1 MEVGAMNNIMS
12 QLPIDTKLLR
22 FNLGSDEEIQ
32 EMEVSDLS
40 DITANDIHTA
50 TIILASY
57 MSAFGVDV
65 RSIGKGLI
73 EDTTNA
79 IVDLRNL
86 LINADWEN
94 TTIKIN
100 GETTTA
106 IDYIKSAFN
115 IFNKTDFINGLFRNL
130 VDLALNS
137 EVNGDNT
144 IISADSETYNMMKLI
159 AFCWGTN
166 GDFTKE
172 TVGPDTQH
180 TYTID
185 VSDLDDVEDKLALAF
200 KEKGYLADTVD
211 KVYMSNAFKSLLD
224 VEGTVNYNKY
234 FPYMHVL
241 AVKGY
246 PGNPYENSVDTEN
259 PKWCPVFYFTK
270 EPVDDVF
277 FEMETFTYG
286 SRQGWIRWK
295 PNFKKNGELITQ
307 GQEMM
312 KIGANQTNWGYGAI
326 GTLETCYYMNYNG
339 QILNNFEIKNRT
351 DPQATVRVK
360 GYSQNYGDYNDDRWS
375 STFFYNQ
382 NNDGQGNPK
391 LEFEW
396 IVLNNEF
403 VTGSVTQTHEPAID
417 SRVEGKIDNDLIDLI
432 NYFLIYPIIISPT
445 SIQAI
450 LHPTNNPI
458 DTGRVLKTD
467 TIDISLNV
475 SLIDGTP
482 IETILEDLDQEYNPE
497 FSTTINYNNDG
508 YNFLFAIP
516 NKYTAKFWDLDSQ
529 NNFFFCL
536 WDMGLG
542 DLTDRNLNYFDCVDK
557 VFRLPFKLK
566 AIDLSLGEKGTD
578 VGEYN
583 PAKLHATLGP
593 NTLDGS
599 LDLTHNREVWVN
611 KIVYPIRVMTT
622 KPVFVGNIVKKNGK
636 KQPAF
641 GNFLDY
647 TATKAS
653 VYIPFVGEKEIDI
666 NLIMYR
672 YVYLEYVV
680 CITTGDFIAT
690 LYSYRFKDHKKDC
703 YKYASPDMRFKKAY
717 PVISAQG
724 NMAINYP
731 IVGRPSADA
740 IGALSNAVGAVGNLL
755 TLNVGGA
762 IQSGI
767 NAYAST
773 QPGAVMS
780 KGALSDTHA
789 YLSNWTPY
797 ITIMKQEAIRGY
809 SDESKASAF
818 NQILGLKSERG
829 IKIKHM
835 ENGFHKLRG
844 VKLDGLRCTE
854 TERQELQQIMMDGF
868 YTSIKK
874 T

>member
-1 MEVGAMNNIMS
+1 MEVGAMNNILA

-22 FNLGSDEEIQ
+22 FNLGSDEKIQ

-40 DITANDIHTA
+40 DITANDIHAA
-50 TIILASY
+50 TIILTSY
-57 MSAFGVDV
+57 MSAFGVDT

-73 EDTTNA
+73 DDTTNA

-94 TTIKIN
+94 TTIEIN

-115 IFNKTDFINGLFRNL
+115 IFNKTDFVNGLFRNL

-137 EVNGDNT
+137 EVNGENT

-159 AFCWGTN
+159 AYCWGTN

-180 TYTID
+180 TYTFD
-185 VSDLDDVEDKLALAF
+185 VSDLNDVEDKLALAF

-246 PGNPYENSVDTEN
+246 PGNPYESSVDTEN

-277 FEMETFTYG
+277 FEMGTFTYG
-286 SRQGWIRWK
+286 SRQGWIWWK

-312 KIGANQTNWGYGAI
+312 KIGANQSNWGYAAI

-339 QILNNFEIKNRT
+339 QILNNFEIKDRT
-351 DPQATVRVK
+351 DPQSTVRVK
-360 GYSQNYGDYNDDRWS
+360 GYSQNYGNYNDDGWA

-396 IVLNNEF
+396 IVWNNEF
-403 VTGSVTQTHEPAID
+403 VTGGITQTHEPTID

-432 NYFLIYPIIISPT
+432 SYFLIYPIIITPS

-450 LHPTNNPI
+450 LHPNNNPI
-458 DTGRVLKTD
+458 DTGKLLKTD

-482 IETILEDLDQEYNPE
+482 LETILEDLDQAYNPE
-497 FSTTINYNNDG
+497 FSSTIHYENAG
-508 YNFLFAIP
+508 MNFIKRTHNQITYRLGTDDSA
-516 NKYTAKFWDLDSQ
+516 NKFLH
-529 NNFFFCL
+529 NL
-536 WDMGLG
+536 WDVPAP
-542 DLTDRNLNYFDCVDK
+542 DLANINLRLFDCVK
-557 VFRLPFKLK
+557 KLFALPFKLMP
-566 AIDLSLGEKGTD
+566 IDTSKGALGTD
-578 VGEYN
+578 IGEYN
-583 PAKLHATLGP
+583 PTQYHAQVGTVVF
-593 NTLDGS
+593 DGVG
-599 LDLTHNREVWVN
+599 TNNREVWVN
-611 KIVYPIRVMTT
+611 RIDYPIRIMTT

-666 NLIMYR
+666 NMIMYR
-672 YVYLEYVV
+672 YVFLEYCI

-703 YKYASPDMRFKKAY
+703 YKYASPDKRFRKSY

-724 NMAINYP
+724 NLAFEYP
-731 IVGRPSADA
+731 IVGRESANA
-740 IGALSNAVGAVGNLL
+740 INALSNGIGAVSSLFS
-755 TLNVGGA
+755 LNVGGMA
-762 IQSGI
+762 QGI
-767 NAYAST
+767 LNTATAL
-773 QPGAVMS
+773 QPGNVMT
-780 KGALSDTHA
+780 KGAVENVHA
-789 YLSNWTPY
+789 YMANWKPY

>member
-1 MEVGAMNNIMS
+1 MEVGAMNNILA

-22 FNLGSDEEIQ
+22 FNLGSDEKIQ

-40 DITANDIHTA
+40 DITANDIHAA
-50 TIILASY
+50 TIILTSY
-57 MSAFGVDV
+57 MSAFGVDT

-115 IFNKTDFINGLFRNL
+115 IFNKTDFVNGLFRNL

-137 EVNGDNT
+137 EVNGENT
-144 IISADSETYNMMKLI
+144 VISADSETYNMMKLI
-159 AFCWGTN
+159 AYCWGTN
-166 GDFTKE
+166 NDFTKE
-172 TVGPDTQH
+172 IIGDEQIINIPLDLENIADTFTFIGNLLIDKGYVAESLRDNFTLSDSAQYLLNPVTGATGDAWNNNIGFNNNGDFKYLHCYIINSIINTNQHVWTPILFATKKEIKPIVFEQASVGFNNLSG
-180 TYTID
+180 Y
-185 VSDLDDVEDKLALAF
+185 V
-200 KEKGYLADTVD
+200 GYLAHLYD
-211 KVYMSNAFKSLLD
+211 KTTNAEDMTKAYMVWYGRNHGNDSGSTYQNMWYD
-224 VEGTVNYNKY
+224 MGTYTQIW
-234 FPYMHVL
+234 
-241 AVKGY
+241 
-246 PGNPYENSVDTEN
+246 SD
-259 PKWCPVFYFTK
+259 
-270 EPVDDVF
+270 
-277 FEMETFTYG
+277 
-286 SRQGWIRWK
+286 
-295 PNFKKNGELITQ
+295 GELIN
-307 GQEMM
+307 GCDE
-312 KIGANQTNWGYGAI
+312 ANNVY
-326 GTLETCYYMNYNG
+326 YNG
-339 QILNNFEIKNRT
+339 GLGTGNSVSRNELGTYVKFPIRRWNSVYVSSDFEEVILNNQYDGTLIT
-351 DPQATVRVK
+351 SDPT
-360 GYSQNYGDYNDDRWS
+360 
-375 STFFYNQ
+375 
-382 NNDGQGNPK
+382 
-391 LEFEW
+391 
-396 IVLNNEF
+396 
-403 VTGSVTQTHEPAID
+403 ID

-432 NYFLIYPIIISPT
+432 SYFLIYPIIITPS

-450 LHPTNNPI
+450 LHPNNNPI
-458 DTGRVLKTD
+458 NTGKILKTD

-482 IETILEDLDQEYNPE
+482 LETILEDLDQAYNPE
-497 FSTTINYNNDG
+497 FSSTIHYENAG
-508 YNFLFAIP
+508 MNFIKRTP
-516 NKYTAKFWDLDSQ
+516 NIITYRLGTDDSVNKFVH
-529 NNFFFCL
+529 NL
-536 WDMGLG
+536 WDVPAP
-542 DLTDRNLNYFDCVDK
+542 DLANINLRLFDCVK
-557 VFRLPFKLK
+557 KIYALPFKLMP
-566 AIDLSLGEKGTD
+566 IDMSKGALGND
-578 VGEYN
+578 IGEYN
-583 PAKLHATLGP
+583 PTQYYARVGTVEFNGVGT
-593 NTLDGS
+593 N
-599 LDLTHNREVWVN
+599 NREVWIN
-611 KIVYPIRVMTT
+611 RIDYPIRIMTT
-622 KPVFVGNIVKKNGK
+622 KPVFVGNVVKKDGK

-666 NLIMYR
+666 NMIMYR
-672 YVYLEYVV
+672 YVFLEYCI
-680 CITTGDFIAT
+680 CITTGDFIST

-703 YKYASPDMRFKKAY
+703 YKYASPDKRFRKSY

-724 NMAINYP
+724 NLAFEYP
-731 IVGRPSADA
+731 IVGRESANA
-740 IGALSNAVGAVGNLL
+740 INALSNGIGAVSSLFS
-755 TLNVGGA
+755 LNVGGMA
-762 IQSGI
+762 QGI
-767 NAYAST
+767 LNTATAL
-773 QPGAVMS
+773 QPGNVMT
-780 KGALSDTHA
+780 KGAVENVHA
-789 YLSNWTPY
+789 YMANWKPY